1 MLLNVIPVTIITG
14 FLGAGKTTLLNQLL
28 QTKSDENVLI
38 IVNEFGDVGVDSDL
52 VILDDKEMIVQLN
65 SGCMCCILRQDLAET
80 FFGILSVAEE
90 KNIAIDRIII
100 ETSGLAEPSPIAQ
113 TILRTPV
120 LNETMSI
127 DSVLTLVDAIHWKQ
141 QLSQFSEANNQIL
154 FADRILITKSQ
165 NITALH
171 LGELNQSI
179 KEINPISDQCVIS
192 GKERFNDLIGLNL
205 FDQASDSHLLE
216 SFISEISVYQDEHY
230 EHHHHTPV
238 NTFVIETDIVFSER
252 QVTRWIAVIVRR
264 YGMRLLRYKGLI
276 QIKGF
281 TNAVIVQGVNMAFQ
295 LYKGK
300 EWQQTPKTKI
310 VFIGD
315 HLPEDKIKSL
325 LFNQK

>member
-1 MLLNVIPVTIITG
+1 MTVIPVTIITG

-52 VILDDKEMIVQLN
+52 VVLDDKEMIVQLN
-65 SGCMCCILRQDLAET
+65 NGCMCCILRQDLAET

-90 KNIAIDRIII
+90 KNIVINRIII

-127 DSVLTLVDAIHWKQ
+127 DSVLTLVDGIHWKQ
-141 QLSQFSEANNQIL
+141 QLSQFSEAKNQIL
-154 FADRILITKSQ
+154 FADRILITKYQ
-165 NITALH
+165 NITTLH
-171 LGELNQSI
+171 LDELNQSI

-192 GKERFNDLIGLNL
+192 GKERFSDLIGLNL

-216 SFISEISVYQDEHY
+216 SFISEISVNQDDHEEH
-230 EHHHHTPV
+230 HHHHTPV

-252 QVTRWIAVIVRR
+252 QITRWISVIIRR

-281 TNAVIVQGVNMAFQ
+281 TNAVIIQGVNMAFQ